1 MYNLYSQFFQG
12 VGEMAEI
19 SLLWQN
25 DLQQENNAGTNV
37 GNEYLPYA
45 FQHPRVCVGVAGLI
59 QDNLYAQI
67 GGKLMFLG
75 ITLCPQ
81 ILRKPG

>member
-1 MYNLYSQFFQG
+1 
-12 VGEMAEI
+12 MAET

-25 DLQQENNAGTNV
+25 DLQQENNAV

-67 GGKLMFLG
+67 GGKLMFIG
-75 ITLCPQ
+75 ITTCAY
-81 ILRKPG
+81 I

>member
-67 GGKLMFLG
+67 GGKLMFIG
-75 ITLCPQ
+75 ITTCAY
-81 ILRKPG
+81 IEKT

>member
-1 MYNLYSQFFQG
+1 
-12 VGEMAEI
+12 MAEI

-67 GGKLMFLG
+67 GGNLMFIG
-75 ITLCPQ
+75 IPTCT
-81 ILRKPG
+81 

>member
-1 MYNLYSQFFQG
+1 
-12 VGEMAEI
+12 MAEI

-75 ITLCPQ
+75 ITSCPQ
-81 ILRKPG
+81 IILRKPS